1 MSILEAGPTHT
12 TNMSVR
18 RQTVMLLSLLL
29 LDAGCARLF
38 PAATRNEPRV
48 RSAQPHVE
56 RTASRRRE
64 GSDVTVPR
72 EPAYRW
78 WLESLV
84 PCDATALRPPGDSYC
99 QHIYQRFDSLRGPI
113 DTVGKKRP

>member
-1 MSILEAGPTHT
+1 MT
-12 TNMSVR
+12 VR
-18 RQTVMLLSLLL
+18 RPTAMLLSLLL
-29 LDAGCARLF
+29 LDAGCATLF
-38 PAATRNEPRV
+38 PAATRESPRV

-56 RTASRRRE
+56 STASRRRE

-72 EPAYRW
+72 EPAYHW

-84 PCDATALRPPGDSYC
+84 PCDATALRPAGDGYC
-99 QHIYQRFDSLRGPI
+99 QHIYQRFDSLRGQRFDSLRGPI